1 MIRASRNSSLR
12 PRRSKLLRSIAHQR
26 ETRKDLDL
34 EPLTTSSTRQCH
46 QSQRELCQ
54 TYLIYAVAVSVAVL
68 VVAVAVAVAGAVYL
82 VLEVYF
88 VSYTRCNLSSTLM
101 SSPPFRFN

>member
-1 MIRASRNSSLR
+1 MIRASRNWSLH

-26 ETRKDLDL
+26 ETAKDPYL
-34 EPLTTSSTRQCH
+34 EPLTTSLTRQCH

-54 TYLIYAVAVSVAVL
+54 TYLINAVAVSVPVP
-68 VVAVAVAVAGAVYL
+68 VAVAVAVAGAVYL

-101 SSPPFRFN
+101 SSPPHRFN